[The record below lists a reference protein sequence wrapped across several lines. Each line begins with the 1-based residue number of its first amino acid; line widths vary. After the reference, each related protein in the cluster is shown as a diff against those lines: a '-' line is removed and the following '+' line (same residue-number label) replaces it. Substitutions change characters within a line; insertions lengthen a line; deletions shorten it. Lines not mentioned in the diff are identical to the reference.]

1 MKTRIIII
9 FLCFAL
15 VWCLV
20 LSRALYIQVL
30 PNQKLTHLQEK
41 KYQTRIKLNS
51 QRGSF
56 LDKDRREIAMSQI
69 SYSVYADP
77 KLIKSPKATAR
88 QLSKHLGVGYETI
101 YMKIKDRNRR
111 FVWLQRFIDEAKL
124 TRIQSSELAGISY
137 VQEWKRIYPFENLYK
152 GIVGIVGQE
161 GNGLEGLEL
170 RYDKW
175 ISGDNGKVNVK
186 RDARGRPLNIDGMI
200 VTENQMGNDLV
211 MTIDTDLQFYFETQ
225 MKETLAKFDGEGAI
239 GIVLDATTSEIRSMV
254 SLESQRRRD
263 YFVKQKA
270 ITDVFEP
277 GSTLKPFVM
286 ALGLEENLIMPNSKI
301 FCENGKMKVADR
313 WIKESDQHH
322 QFGYLSPSE
331 ILAFSSN
338 IGIAK
343 IGFQLGTDRLRD
355 GLIRFGIGQ
364 KTQVDFP
371 GESKGVLHE
380 TPWNS
385 HLLANISFGQGLS
398 VNALQLTNSFA
409 ALVNGGLLNRP
420 LLVKGR
426 RNAETL
432 EYTELERAEPTRVI
446 SKKTSDLL
454 KVMLS
459 SVTHEGGTGV
469 NARVPGFLIGGKTG
483 TAQKASLKFRGYEP
497 NAYLSSFIGF
507 IPVHEPKYVIYVM
520 IDTPKKSFYGSQVA
534 APVFAKVASFLAR
547 KDGMV
552 PNVISDKNLVAGF
565 EKNVRPSAKGKKD
578 ETSAVAESKILSLRD
593 LLKTP
598 HLHDDIEFIGKGSKV
613 DFMAEEEQ
621 VETNT
626 KKVRVYLK
634 SN

>member
-1 MKTRIIII
+1 MKARIIII
-9 FLCFAL
+9 FLFFST
-15 VWCLV
+15 VWLLV
-20 LSRALYIQVL
+20 LSRAFYIQVW
-30 PNQKLTHLQEK
+30 PNEKLAQLQER

-56 LDKDRREIAMSQI
+56 LDKDKREIAMSQI
-69 SYSVYADP
+69 SYSIYADP
-77 KLIKSPKATAR
+77 KLIKAPKATAK
-88 QLSKHLGVGYETI
+88 QLSKLLGVSYESI
-101 YMKIKDRNRR
+101 YSRIKDKNRR
-111 FVWLQRFIDEAKL
+111 FVWLQRFIDDNKYARVKAAD
-124 TRIQSSELAGISY
+124 LAGISS
-137 VQEWKRIYPFENLYK
+137 VQEWKRVYPFENLYK
-152 GIVGIVGQE
+152 GIVGLVGQE
-161 GNGLEGLEL
+161 GVGLEGLEL
-170 RYDKW
+170 RYDRQ
-175 ISGDNGKVNVK
+175 IAGDSEKVNVK

-225 MKETLAKFDGEGAI
+225 LKETMQKFEGEGAI
-239 GIVLDATTSEIRSMV
+239 GIVLDAATSEIRSMV
-254 SLESQRRRD
+254 SLANSGRND
-263 YFVKQKA
+263 LVLKQKA

-286 ALGLEENLIMPNSKI
+286 ALGLEENLIQANSKI
-301 FCENGKMKVADR
+301 FCEYGKMKVADR

-322 QFGYLSPSE
+322 QFAYLSPSE

-338 IGIAK
+338 IGVAK
-343 IGFQLGTDRLRD
+343 VGFQLGADRLRQ
-355 GLIRFGIGQ
+355 GLVKFGFSQ
-364 KTQVDFP
+364 KTMVDFP

-385 HLLANISFGQGLS
+385 HLLANISFGQGIS

-420 LLVKGR
+420 TLVKGR
-426 RNAETL
+426 RNTETL
-432 EYTELERAEPTRVI
+432 EYTELGKAPATRVI

-469 NARVPGFLIGGKTG
+469 NAKVPGFLIGGKTG
-483 TAQKASLKFRGYEP
+483 TAQKASQKFRGYEP

-507 IPVHEPKYVIYVM
+507 IPVHEPRYVIYVM
-520 IDTPKKSFYGSQVA
+520 VDTPKKSFYGSQVA

-552 PNVISDKNLVAGF
+552 PNLISDKNLIAGF
-565 EKNVRPSAKGKKD
+565 DKSRTSKVKPKNDSGDVAT
-578 ETSAVAESKILSLRD
+578 ETKTLSLRD
-593 LLKTP
+593 VLKSP
-598 HLHDDIEFIGKGSKV
+598 HATDELEFYGKGSKV
-613 DFMAEEEQ
+613 ELMESEDAE
-621 VETNT
+621 TGT
-626 KKVRVYLK
+626 KKVKVFLK

>member
-1 MKTRIIII
+1 MKARIIII
-9 FLCFAL
+9 FLFFST
-15 VWCLV
+15 VWLLV
-20 LSRALYIQVL
+20 LSRAFYIQVW
-30 PNQKLTHLQEK
+30 PNEKLAQLQER

-56 LDKDRREIAMSQI
+56 LDKDKREIAMSQI
-69 SYSVYADP
+69 SYSIYADP
-77 KLIKSPKATAR
+77 KLIKAPKAAAR
-88 QLSKHLGVGYETI
+88 QLSKVLGVSYESV
-101 YMKIKDRNRR
+101 YSRIKDKNRR
-111 FVWLQRFIDEAKL
+111 FVWLQRFIDETKFARVKAAEVEGV
-124 TRIQSSELAGISY
+124 SS
-137 VQEWKRIYPFENLYK
+137 VQEWKRVYPFENLYK
-152 GIVGIVGQE
+152 GIVGLVGQE

-170 RYDKW
+170 KYDKW
-175 ISGDNGKVNVK
+175 ISGDSEKINVK

-225 MKETLAKFDGEGAI
+225 LKETMQKFEGEGAV
-239 GIVLDATTSEIRSMV
+239 GIVLDAATSEIRSMV
-254 SLESQRRRD
+254 SLANTGRHD
-263 YFVKQKA
+263 LVLKQKA

-286 ALGLEENLIMPNSKI
+286 ALGLEENLIQANSKI

-313 WIKESDQHH
+313 WIRESDQHH

-338 IGIAK
+338 IGVAK
-343 IGFQLGTDRLRD
+343 VGFQLGADKLRE
-355 GLIRFGIGQ
+355 GLVKFGFSQ
-364 KTQVDFP
+364 KTMVDFP

-385 HLLANISFGQGLS
+385 HLLANISFGQGIS
-398 VNALQLTNSFA
+398 VNALQLANSFA

-420 LLVKGR
+420 SLVKGR
-426 RNAETL
+426 RNTETL
-432 EYTELERAEPTRVI
+432 EYTELEKIPATRVI

-459 SVTHEGGTGV
+459 SVTHEGGTGI

-483 TAQKASLKFRGYEP
+483 TAQKASQKFRGYEP

-507 IPVHEPKYVIYVM
+507 IPVHEPRYVIYVM
-520 IDTPKKSFYGSQVA
+520 VDTPKKSFYGSQVA

-552 PNVISDKNLVAGF
+552 PNLISDKNLVAGF
-565 EKNVRPSAKGKKD
+565 DKSRIQKIKPKN
-578 ETSAVAESKILSLRD
+578 ETSGSIPEAKTLSLRD
-593 LLKTP
+593 VLKSP
-598 HLHDDIEFIGKGSKV
+598 HATDELEFYGKGSKV
-613 DFMAEEEQ
+613 ELMESEDM
-621 VETNT
+621 ETGT
-626 KKVRVYLK
+626 KKIKVLLK
-634 SN
+634 TN

>member
-1 MKTRIIII
+1 MKARIIII
-9 FLCFAL
+9 FLFFSI
-15 VWCLV
+15 VWLLV
-20 LSRALYIQVL
+20 LSRAFYIQVW
-30 PNQKLTHLQEK
+30 PNEKLARLQER

-69 SYSVYADP
+69 SYSIYADP
-77 KLIKSPKATAR
+77 KLIKAPKATAR
-88 QLSKHLGVGYETI
+88 HLSKILGVSFESI
-101 YMKIKDRNRR
+101 YVKIKDKNRR
-111 FVWLQRFIDEAKL
+111 FVWLQRFIDDHKFTRVKEA
-124 TRIQSSELAGISY
+124 ELAGISS
-137 VQEWKRIYPFENLYK
+137 VQEWKRVYPFENLYK

-170 RYDKW
+170 KYDKA
-175 ISGDNGKVNVK
+175 ISGDSEKINVK

-225 MKETLAKFDGEGAI
+225 LKETMHSFEGEGAI
-239 GIVLDATTSEIRSMV
+239 GIVLDAATSEIRSMV
-254 SLESQRRRD
+254 SLTNNNRQD
-263 YFVKQKA
+263 LVLKQKA

-286 ALGLEENLIMPNSKI
+286 ALGLEENLIQANSKI

-338 IGIAK
+338 IGVAK
-343 IGFQLGTDRLRD
+343 VGFQLGTDKLRE
-355 GLIRFGIGQ
+355 GLARFGFGQ
-364 KTQVDFP
+364 KTHVDFP

-380 TPWNS
+380 SPWNS
-385 HLLANISFGQGLS
+385 HLLANISFGQGIS

-409 ALVNGGLLNRP
+409 ALINGGLLNKP
-420 LLVKGR
+420 TLLKGR
-426 RNAETL
+426 RNTETL
-432 EYTELERAEPTRVI
+432 EYIEVEKSEPMRVI

-459 SVTHEGGTGV
+459 SVTHEGGTGI

-483 TAQKASLKFRGYEP
+483 TAQKASRKVRGYEP

-520 IDTPKKSFYGSQVA
+520 VDTPKKSFYGSQVA

-552 PNVISDKNLVAGF
+552 PNLISDKNLVAGF
-565 EKNVRPSAKGKKD
+565 EKKRKQNQK
-578 ETSAVAESKILSLRD
+578 SKTELGSVVTEPKVLSLRD
-593 LLKTP
+593 VLKSP
-598 HLHDDIEFIGKGSKV
+598 HANDDLEFFGRGSKV
-613 DFMAEEEQ
+613 ELM
-621 VETNT
+621 ETQDMDT
-626 KKVRVYLK
+626 GVKKVKVFLK
-634 SN
+634 N

>member
-1 MKTRIIII
+1 MKTRIIVI
-9 FLCFAL
+9 FVFFAA

-20 LSRALYIQVL
+20 LSRAFYIQVW
-30 PNQKLTHLQEK
+30 PNEKLAQLQER
-41 KYQTRIKLNS
+41 KYKTRIKLNS

-56 LDKDRREIAMSQI
+56 LDKDKREIAMSQI
-69 SYSVYADP
+69 SYSIYADP
-77 KLIKSPKATAR
+77 KLIKAPKAASR
-88 QLSKHLGVGYETI
+88 LLAKALGVSYESV
-101 YMKIKDRNRR
+101 YSKIKDRNRR
-111 FVWLQRFIDEAKL
+111 FSWLQRFVDESKL
-124 TRIQSSELAGISY
+124 VKVKAMELAGVSY
-137 VQEWKRIYPFENLYK
+137 VQEWKRVYPFESLYK
-152 GIVGIVGQE
+152 GIIGFVGQD
-161 GNGLEGLEL
+161 GVGLEGLEL

-175 ISGDNGKVNVK
+175 ISGDNEKVNVK
-186 RDARGRPLNIDGMI
+186 RDARGRPLNIDGML
-200 VTENQMGNDLV
+200 VTESQMGNDLV

-225 MKETLAKFDGEGAI
+225 LKETLSRFEGEGAI
-239 GIVLDATTSEIRSMV
+239 GIVLDAATSEVRSMV
-254 SLESQRRRD
+254 SVENHSRRELII
-263 YFVKQKA
+263 KQKA

-286 ALGLEENLIMPNSKI
+286 ALGLEENLIQANSKI

-338 IGIAK
+338 IGVAK

-355 GLIRFGIGQ
+355 GLTRFGFGQ

-371 GESKGVLHE
+371 GESKGVVHE
-380 TPWNS
+380 TPWNA
-385 HLLANISFGQGLS
+385 HLLANVSFGQGIS

-409 ALVNGGLLNRP
+409 ALVNGGLLHKP
-420 LLVKGR
+420 VLVKGR
-426 RNAETL
+426 RNAETQ
-432 EYTELERAEPTRVI
+432 EYVEMERAVPTRVI

-483 TAQKASLKFRGYEP
+483 TAQKASSKFRGYEP

-520 IDTPKKSFYGSQVA
+520 VDTPKKSFYGSQVA

-547 KDGMV
+547 KEGMV
-552 PNVISDKNLVAGF
+552 PNLISDKNLIAGF
-565 EKNVRPSAKGKKD
+565 EKTEKMKPKSKRFS
-578 ETSAVAESKILSLRD
+578 EVAGNGPKILSLRELLNSPHAQED
-593 LLKTP
+593 L
-598 HLHDDIEFIGKGSKV
+598 EFVGRGSKV
-613 DFMAEEEQ
+613 DFMVEEHAEDNQ
-621 VETNT
+621 
-626 KKVRVYLK
+626 KKTRVYLK
-634 SN
+634 

>member
-1 MKTRIIII
+1 MKARIIII
-9 FLCFAL
+9 FLFFST
-15 VWCLV
+15 VWLLV
-20 LSRALYIQVL
+20 LSRAFYIQVW
-30 PNQKLTHLQEK
+30 PNEKLAQLQER

-56 LDKDRREIAMSQI
+56 LDKDKREIAMSQI
-69 SYSVYADP
+69 SYSIYADP
-77 KLIKSPKATAR
+77 KLIKSPKTTAR
-88 QLSKHLGVGYETI
+88 QLSKILGVSYESI
-101 YMKIKDRNRR
+101 FPKIKDKNRR
-111 FVWLQRFIDEAKL
+111 FVWLQRFIDDNKFARVKAADLE
-124 TRIQSSELAGISY
+124 GISS
-137 VQEWKRIYPFENLYK
+137 VQEWKRVYPFENLYK
-152 GIVGIVGQE
+152 GIIGIVGQE

-170 RYDKW
+170 RYDKA
-175 ISGDNGKVNVK
+175 IAGDSEKINVK

-225 MKETLAKFDGEGAI
+225 LRETMQTFEGEGAI
-239 GIVLDATTSEIRSMV
+239 GIVMDAATSEIRAMV
-254 SLESQRRRD
+254 SLTNNSRHD
-263 YFVKQKA
+263 LVLKQKA

-286 ALGLEENLIMPNSKI
+286 ALGLEENLIQANSKI
-301 FCENGKMKVADR
+301 FCEYGKMKVADR
-313 WIKESDQHH
+313 WIKESDSHH
-322 QFGYLSPSE
+322 QFAYLSPSE

-343 IGFQLGTDRLRD
+343 VGFQLGTEKLRD
-355 GLIRFGIGQ
+355 GLLKFGFGQ
-364 KTQVDFP
+364 KTMVDFP

-385 HLLANISFGQGLS
+385 HLLANISFGQGIS

-409 ALVNGGLLNRP
+409 ALVNGGLLNKP
-420 LLVKGR
+420 TLLKGR
-426 RNAETL
+426 RNTETL
-432 EYTELERAEPTRVI
+432 EYTEMEKAPATRVI

-483 TAQKASLKFRGYEP
+483 TAQKASSKFRGYEP

-507 IPVHEPKYVIYVM
+507 IPVHEPKYVIYAMV
-520 IDTPKKSFYGSQVA
+520 DTPKKSFYGSQVA

-552 PNVISDKNLVAGF
+552 PNLISDKNLVAGF
-565 EKNVRPSAKGKKD
+565 DKIKNQKTKTKSAIDGLN
-578 ETSAVAESKILSLRD
+578 SAPKILSLRD
-593 LLKTP
+593 VLKSP
-598 HLHDDIEFIGKGSKV
+598 HATDDLEFSGRGSKV
-613 DFMAEEEQ
+613 ELTESEDT
-621 VETNT
+621 VTGT
-626 KKVRVYLK
+626 KKIKVILR
-634 SN
+634 N

>member
-1 MKTRIIII
+1 M
-9 FLCFAL
+9 
-15 VWCLV
+15 
-20 LSRALYIQVL
+20 LSRAFYIQVW
-30 PNQKLTHLQEK
+30 PNEKLAQLQER

-56 LDKDRREIAMSQI
+56 LDKDKREIAMSQI
-69 SYSVYADP
+69 SYSIYADP
-77 KLIKSPKATAR
+77 KLIKSPKTTAR
-88 QLSKHLGVGYETI
+88 QLSKILGVSYESI
-101 YMKIKDRNRR
+101 FPKIKDKNRR
-111 FVWLQRFIDEAKL
+111 FVWLQRFIDDNKFARVKAADLE
-124 TRIQSSELAGISY
+124 GISS
-137 VQEWKRIYPFENLYK
+137 VQEWKRVYPFENLYK
-152 GIVGIVGQE
+152 GIIGIVGQE

-170 RYDKW
+170 RYDKA
-175 ISGDNGKVNVK
+175 IAGDSEKINVK

-225 MKETLAKFDGEGAI
+225 LRETMQTFEGEGAI
-239 GIVLDATTSEIRSMV
+239 GIVMDAATSEIRAMV
-254 SLESQRRRD
+254 SLTNNSRHD
-263 YFVKQKA
+263 LVLKQKA

-286 ALGLEENLIMPNSKI
+286 ALGLEENLIQANSKI
-301 FCENGKMKVADR
+301 FCEYGKMKVADR
-313 WIKESDQHH
+313 WIKESDSHH
-322 QFGYLSPSE
+322 QFAYLSPSE

-343 IGFQLGTDRLRD
+343 VGFQLGTEKLRD
-355 GLIRFGIGQ
+355 GLLKFGFGQ
-364 KTQVDFP
+364 KTMVDFP

-385 HLLANISFGQGLS
+385 HLLANISFGQGIS

-409 ALVNGGLLNRP
+409 ALVNGGLLNKP
-420 LLVKGR
+420 TLLKGR
-426 RNAETL
+426 RNTETL
-432 EYTELERAEPTRVI
+432 EYTEMEKAPATRVI

-483 TAQKASLKFRGYEP
+483 TAQKASSKFRGYEP

-507 IPVHEPKYVIYVM
+507 IPVHEPKYVIYAMV
-520 IDTPKKSFYGSQVA
+520 DTPKKSFYGSQVA

-552 PNVISDKNLVAGF
+552 PNLISDKNLVAGF
-565 EKNVRPSAKGKKD
+565 DKIKNQKTKTKSAIDGLN
-578 ETSAVAESKILSLRD
+578 SAPKILSLRD
-593 LLKTP
+593 VLKSP
-598 HLHDDIEFIGKGSKV
+598 HATDDLEFSGRGSKV
-613 DFMAEEEQ
+613 ELTESEDT
-621 VETNT
+621 VTGT
-626 KKVRVYLK
+626 KKIKVILR
-634 SN
+634 N